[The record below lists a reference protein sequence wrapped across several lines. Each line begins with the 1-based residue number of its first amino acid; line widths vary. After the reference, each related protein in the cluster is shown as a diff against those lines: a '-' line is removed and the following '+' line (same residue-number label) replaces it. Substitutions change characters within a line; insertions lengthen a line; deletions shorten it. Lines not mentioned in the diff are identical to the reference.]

1 MLVLLNFVV
10 IAGASQSYSLDTS
23 HPIEE
28 GFSNTWSV
36 PFPEG
41 AQYVRFHIVRLEG
54 DQATLSLRGYTV
66 APDGTVTS
74 PSTCTYASPE
84 GGGYSYGWTPW
95 MTGNDAVKIHFTCES
110 GYGFSID
117 KMESDVES
125 DTTFSEESR
134 VSGWNMV
141 DVKSPKKT
149 TPHEYVPVSRI
160 QDTTQVKVI
169 PSNNPTKPV
178 VKKKPVPPP
187 STTVPETQHVITEKV
202 PSVPVTQHTPV
213 VQSTPVV
220 IPAPVP
226 TPVTPEPV
234 KIKET
239 SAVITFIATDVN
251 VTIGQTIPVSY
262 RVANKLTSEH
272 VMHCQMIFETPSG
285 VSVFSINTEGQLGQ
299 YTKLVDLAPGEAN
312 DIEAKI
318 TPNNEGV
325 QTLHAKTI
333 WYYGDDKKTMEEHD
347 DLIVINT
354 TPSTWRYVP
363 ISLIHTLL
371 TIVN

>member
-1 MLVLLNFVV
+1 MSKIVMLVISIVILLNCIV
-10 IAGASQSYSLDTS
+10 IADAFQVYTLETS

-28 GFSNTWSV
+28 GFSNTWEV
-36 PFPEG
+36 PFPHG
-41 AQYVRFHIVRLEG
+41 AQYVRFHIVKLEG
-54 DQATLSLRGYTV
+54 DQATLSFRGYTV

-74 PSTCTYASPE
+74 PSTCTYAAPE

-95 MTGNDAVKIHFTCES
+95 MTGNEAVKIHFTCES
-110 GYGFSID
+110 GYGFFID
-117 KMESDVES
+117 GIESDVES
-125 DTTFSEESR
+125 DTTYSEESR
-134 VSGWNMV
+134 LSGWNMV
-141 DVKSPKKT
+141 DVKSPQAKLTDRLTNPPTTVT
-149 TPHEYVPVSRI
+149 TPDK
-160 QDTTQVKVI
+160 DTTLVI
-169 PSNNPTKPV
+169 HSTPVEQSTPV
-178 VKKKPVPPP
+178 VQP
-187 STTVPETQHVITEKV
+187 
-202 PSVPVTQHTPV
+202 TPV
-213 VQSTPVV
+213 VQSAPVV
-220 IPAPVP
+220 VPTPVP
-226 TPVTPEPV
+226 TPVTPPEPV

-333 WYYGDDKKTMEEHD
+333 WYYGDDKKTK
-347 DLIVINT
+347 
-354 TPSTWRYVP
+354 SF
-363 ISLIHTLL
+363 
-371 TIVN
+371 